1 MPPLLVPSL
10 EPPLDELP
18 AIATD
23 PATPAAA
30 ALLGAPLPP
39 GAPPKSVGV
48 EVGDDALLHATA
60 VQDAESRTLTSSRYF
75 IPGSCPDSAEFE
87 A

>member
-1 MPPLLVPSL
+1 MPPLLALSL
-10 EPPLDELP
+10 EPPLEELP
-18 AIATD
+18 ATATD

-30 ALLGAPLPP
+30 LFGAPLLP

-48 EVGDDALLHATA
+48 EVGDDAPLHAIA
-60 VQDAESRTLTSSRYF
+60 VQDAEIRTLTSSRYF